1 MENFVAI
8 DIEDE
13 IMEQEA
19 STSNV
24 DTYANYTAGIL
35 KGMGNMLAVG
45 PPICQ
50 VPSAALSLCGE
61 MLSSEVTEMKE
72 EKTQEFEREVKTFI
86 QETRQHQAY
95 QVRFNNWMA
104 GKIEEILERST
115 TNENISEKIVEM
127 MVKKSQKK
135 KRKMVK
141 CSRCGKSSITNNM
154 ARHIRRCRA

>member
-45 PPICQ
+45 PPIYIE
-50 VPSAALSLCGE
+50 V
-61 MLSSEVTEMKE
+61 SSFK
-72 EKTQEFEREVKTFI
+72 
-86 QETRQHQAY
+86 
-95 QVRFNNWMA
+95 RF
-104 GKIEEILERST
+104 
-115 TNENISEKIVEM
+115 
-127 MVKKSQKK
+127 
-135 KRKMVK
+135 
-141 CSRCGKSSITNNM
+141 
-154 ARHIRRCRA
+154 